1 MHVPRAPFI
10 VIAVDDTLAVVG
22 CNERAARLL
31 GRLRDAA
38 VGRSLAELLP
48 VAGGVDTWRGLLAAE
63 AAAAPMVVDVEL
75 AQLGRRSLELWV
87 EPASEEGPAIVYAQD
102 VTDRVARERRQRLE
116 TAVLGA
122 IKESL
127 DVGLWVV
134 DRRGIFLY
142 HEGKGNKTSGI
153 DGFVGQNVFD
163 LFGESSGNQRLRLAL
178 TGEPQ
183 HTPPEDYGG
192 LVWESWC
199 VPTDDPASGA
209 AAVGISL
216 NVTEARRREDELRAK
231 LDLIEQQREVIRELS
246 TPVIEVWDGILTLPI
261 VGLVDSVR
269 TAEIMDNLLQT
280 VVRTGSRFAILDLTG
295 VQEVDT
301 HTASHLVGLIQAIRL
316 LGAEGLFTGIH
327 PNIAETI
334 VAIGVD
340 LSHVRVFAKLSD
352 ALKHCIAQLNAKVR
366 KPR

>member
-10 VIAVDDTLAVVG
+10 VITVDDHLAVVG
-22 CNERAARLL
+22 CNQRAERLL
-31 GRLRDAA
+31 ERPGDA
-38 VGRSLAELLP
+38 VLGQPLAELLP
-48 VAGGVDTWRGLLAAE
+48 VAGGADTWRRLLSAE
-63 AAAAPMVVDVEL
+63 QTGPTVVAVEL
-75 AQLGRRSLELWV
+75 AQLGRRCLELWV
-87 EPASEEGPAIVYAQD
+87 EPASDEGPAILYAHD
-102 VTDRVARERRQRLE
+102 VTDRVASERRVRLE
-116 TAVLGA
+116 KAVLGA
-122 IKESL
+122 IKDSL

-134 DRRGIFLY
+134 DRRGTFLY
-142 HEGKGNKTSGI
+142 HEGKGNETSGI
-153 DGFVGQNVFD
+153 DGFVGRNVFE
-163 LFGESSGNQRLRLAL
+163 LFGESTGNKMLRLAL
-178 TGEPQ
+178 TGESQ

-192 LVWESWC
+192 MFWESWC
-199 VPTDDPASGA
+199 VATDDPATGA

-295 VQEVDT
+295 VQVVDT
-301 HTASHLVGLIQAIRL
+301 HTASHLIGLIQAIRL

-334 VAIGVD
+334 VAIDID
-340 LSHVRVFAKLSD
+340 LTHVRVFAKLRD
-352 ALKHCIAQLNAKVR
+352 ALKHCIAQMNAKGR